1 MSWISQ
7 HGFEM
12 IFVVAYLGIL
22 AHHAWSS
29 RGTRFDSAKMPYW
42 AIAIS
47 FFATFVSTNSFIGH
61 AGKSWDIGLVW
72 YLKLLSYV
80 LFISLAWFVVA
91 PRFFEKKEQYGSRTV
106 ADFLG
111 YHYDSV
117 LVRRVAAAII
127 VLASILYLVAV
138 YKAASLGFQQ
148 FFGFDYTTSL
158 LIIFGIVT
166 AYTYLGGFGA
176 VVKTDAWQGMFLAV
190 GGIAIFIAVLVH
202 GGGISTLL
210 SDLRAQDPALVSW
223 QGKMPFIEIVGLA
236 MAGGVKMLV
245 DPRQV
250 SRFYGLKS
258 QQEIWKAGIIAS
270 SLIIITYIC
279 LLPVGAFARALIPV
293 GEITDSDEVMPY
305 LLGQAE
311 ILGVFGSVLLLVLIS
326 AAMST
331 LDSVLLVVASVAD
344 QDLLI
349 KGERLTRASLT
360 SWKKKYTIPALMKDK
375 VEDLLHRED
384 LDLGQVREEL
394 DTRLGLLEPGT
405 LDRNSSNQS
414 WRLSPWN
421 KWKFSKTAHNKQV
434 ERLLNFVP
442 PNVMAKVDDLVERK
456 YQTLKQFQKTLEE
469 RLTKNEW
476 ERYGPSFMEMINLPA
491 VRRQRPWL
499 IGVSLVSMLLA
510 INPFAG
516 IVEVTA
522 FAGSVYAACFLPTM
536 IGGLFWRGTAR
547 ATLTCMLLG
556 AISVTTWF
564 FLKKIGWTGWHEVYV
579 GIVVGTASFILIS
592 WVKARDR

>member
-1 MSWISQ
+1 MNWISQ

-12 IFVVAYLGIL
+12 TFVVAYLGIL

-61 AGKSWDIGLVW
+61 AGKSWDIGLIW

-80 LFISLAWFVVA
+80 LFICLAWFVVA

-111 YHYDSV
+111 SRYDSV
-117 LVRRVAAAII
+117 PVRRVAAAII
-127 VLASILYLVAV
+127 VIASILYLVAV

-176 VVKTDAWQGMFLAV
+176 VVKTDAWQGIFLAV

-210 SDLRAQDPALVSW
+210 SDLRAKDPALVSW

-279 LLPVGAFARALIPV
+279 LLPVGAFAHALIPV

-305 LLGQAE
+305 LLGQAD

-349 KGERLTRASLT
+349 KGERLTRASLM
-360 SWKKKYTIPALMKDK
+360 SWKKRYRIPASIKNT

-384 LDLGQVREEL
+384 LGLGQVREEL
-394 DTRLGLLEPGT
+394 NTKLALLGPGS
-405 LDRNSSNQS
+405 DR
-414 WRLSPWN
+414 
-421 KWKFSKTAHNKQV
+421 NKQV

-442 PNVMAKVDDLVERK
+442 ANVMTKVDDLVGHK
-456 YQTLKQFQKTLEE
+456 YQTLKQFQKAIEE
-469 RLTKNEW
+469 CLTKNEW
-476 ERYGPSFMEMINLPA
+476 ERYGPSFMEMVNLPA

-536 IGGLFWRGTAR
+536 IGGLFWRGTAK
-547 ATLTCMLLG
+547 AALTCMLLG

-579 GIVVGTASFILIS
+579 GILVGIASFTVVSLVQS
-592 WVKARDR
+592 RDK